1 MSVTGDRILLLMN
14 NASIGPEKLSEMMK
28 IGLMTL
34 KRYTDGYN
42 EPTAE
47 DLTKLS
53 VIFGVPVGY
62 ITGETDAPELSEPM
76 SRLPVFKDFPKK
88 PGDGAGEE
96 LNPVES
102 ISASSGTEDM
112 RNCFFVIIDNDDMRA
127 AKINKGD
134 RVLINPDKSIV
145 SGDLAAVSIDGAP
158 PVIRRVYFDG
168 PVILLNTEGKKPESV
183 EYDSAKTEI
192 KFLGSVVFAISRPV

>member
-1 MSVTGDRILLLMN
+1 MSVTGDRILLLMKN
-14 NASIGPEKLSEMMK
+14 TAMGPEKLSELMK
-28 IGLMTL
+28 IGLTTL

-53 VIFGVPVGY
+53 VIFGVPSGY

-76 SRLPVFKDFPKK
+76 CRVPVFKDFPEKT
-88 PGDGAGEE
+88 DDENEE
-96 LNPVES
+96 LKPVEY
-102 ISASSGTEDM
+102 ISAGGGTVNM
-112 RNCFFVIIDNDDMRA
+112 KNCFFVIADNDDMSA
-127 AKINKGD
+127 AKINQGD

-145 SGDLAAVSIDGAP
+145 SGDLAAVSVGGAP

-168 PVILLNTEGKKPESV
+168 PIILLNAEGKKPESV
-183 EYDSAKTEI
+183 EYDSTKTEI